1 LGLEIAD
8 VLRSLAQ
15 ERRLFH
21 SEADFQHALAWEIH
35 RRLPDA
41 EVRLEV
47 PLSTLRER
55 LDLLVRTK
63 NGATYG
69 FELKYKTQAV
79 TCGLAGEA
87 FEVRNHGA
95 PDSRAIRF
103 FERRYAVGAIC
114 CSTELDWLRP
124 SSVKRSML
132 LDPTESQPANIGLG
146 VPSA

>member
-1 LGLEIAD
+1 M
-8 VLRSLAQ
+8 
-15 ERRLFH
+15 
-21 SEADFQHALAWEIH
+21 
-35 RRLPDA
+35 
-41 EVRLEV
+41 

-95 PDSRAIRF
+95 PDHGQYDFLKDVMRLEQFVAQPNWIG
-103 FERRYAVGAIC
+103 YA
-114 CSTELDWLRP
+114 
-124 SSVKRSML
+124 L
-132 LDPTESQPANIGLG
+132 LLSNG
-146 VPSA
+146 